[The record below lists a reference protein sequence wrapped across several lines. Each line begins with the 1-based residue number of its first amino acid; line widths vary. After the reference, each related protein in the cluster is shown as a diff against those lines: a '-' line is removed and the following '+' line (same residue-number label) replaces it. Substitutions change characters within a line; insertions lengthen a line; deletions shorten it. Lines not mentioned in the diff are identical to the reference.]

1 MSNIAELQKTIAFK
15 REMLECAKAEISNW
29 KPTWSDYEPD
39 VRTLIDRENP
49 TVVYGYSVSDILYA
63 MNHEKYVEVCERVFQ
78 ANYDSITEYAFND
91 LLSDLRTAERDLEYA
106 EQDLVDALDRNTESV
121 D

>member
-1 MSNIAELQKTIAFK
+1 MSNIAELQKTIAFR
-15 REMLECAKAEISNW
+15 REMLECAQEAVSLW
-29 KPTWSDYEPD
+29 KPVWSDYESE
-39 VRTLIDRENP
+39 VRKLIDRENP

-63 MNHEKYVEVCERVFQ
+63 MNQDKYEEVCERVFQ
-78 ANYDSITEYAFND
+78 SNYDQITEYEFNS
-91 LLSDLRTAERDLEYA
+91 LLSDLRCAERDLEYA

>member
-1 MSNIAELQKTIAFK
+1 MSNIAELQKAIAWK
-15 REMLECAKAEISNW
+15 RELLECAKAEIGNW
-29 KPTWSDYEPD
+29 KPTWGNYEPD

-63 MNHEKYVEVCERVFQ
+63 MNHDKYEEVCERVFQ

-91 LLSDLRTAERDLEYA
+91 LLSDLRNAERDLEYA

>member
-1 MSNIAELQKTIAFK
+1 MSNIAELQKTIAWK
-15 REMLECAKAEISNW
+15 RELLDCAKEEITNW
-29 KPTWSDYEPD
+29 KPYWGDYESV

-49 TVVYGYSVSDILYA
+49 TVVYGYSVSDILHS
-63 MNHEKYVEVCERVFQ
+63 MNYDKYQEVCERVFQ
-78 ANYDSITEYAFND
+78 ANYDFITELDFNN
-91 LLSDLRTAERDLEYA
+91 LLSDLRCAERELEYA